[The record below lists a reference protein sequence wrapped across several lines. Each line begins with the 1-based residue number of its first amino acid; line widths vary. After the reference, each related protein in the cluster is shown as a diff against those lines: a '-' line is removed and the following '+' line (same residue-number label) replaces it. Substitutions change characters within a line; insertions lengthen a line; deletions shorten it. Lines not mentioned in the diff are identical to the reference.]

1 MTRTG
6 EDYEDRRL
14 GVHLTGEL
22 TGNGP
27 FLTRMSYLLVE
38 ESMMRDCLPGVVID
52 PFQDTLVQRMRTAIL
67 PRLDLARQ
75 GVFLSGS
82 LTCT

>member
-1 MTRTG
+1 
-6 EDYEDRRL
+6 
-14 GVHLTGEL
+14 
-22 TGNGP
+22 
-27 FLTRMSYLLVE
+27 MSYLLVE